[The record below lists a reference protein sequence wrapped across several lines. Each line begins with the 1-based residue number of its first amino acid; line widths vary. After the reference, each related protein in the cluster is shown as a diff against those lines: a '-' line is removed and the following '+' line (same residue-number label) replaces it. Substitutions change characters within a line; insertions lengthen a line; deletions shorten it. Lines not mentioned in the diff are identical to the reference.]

1 MVAVDYDSDKE
12 MEGGG
17 KVEQN
22 SHPLISFLWEL
33 FLLKYS
39 WFAMLSPFPMYS
51 KVIQSYIC
59 RYIFSHIIFYYG
71 LSQDTEF

>member
-39 WFAMLSPFPMYS
+39 
-51 KVIQSYIC
+51 
-59 RYIFSHIIFYYG
+59 
-71 LSQDTEF
+71 